1 MKLEVARRCGAT
13 NRRYAAYG
21 VLYDVLPVGVS
32 LCLQGVREYQG
43 VGGVRESVSTPTAQT
58 FILAWL
64 SS

>member
-1 MKLEVARRCGAT
+1 MKLEVPRRCGAT
-13 NRRYAAYG
+13 NRRYAAHG
-21 VLYDVLPVGVS
+21 VLPVGVS

-43 VGGVRESVSTPTAQT
+43 VEGVRESVSTPTAQT